1 MVVCC
6 SRLHLALVVV
16 VVVGRS
22 WQATNV
28 PQPAG
33 LLYRPLFERSKLP
46 PTRCPRAPTDA
57 FRTPA
62 AEAGTFQTPL
72 LGAPTPTDAFRTL
85 AAEAGTTMSGNRPV
99 NSAKNV
105 DFHVHFG
112 IFYMPQ
118 IYDMGPTALLPFRR
132 KACLRVFP
140 LLKIRRLRPG
150 LNPRT
155 WVPEASTP
163 LPGSCFPSSSSI
175 TYPSKH
181 VWS

>member
-1 MVVCC
+1 LKT
-6 SRLHLALVVV
+6 SV
-16 VVVGRS
+16 VVVGRL

-33 LLYRPLFERSKLP
+33 LLYRPLFEHSNLP

-62 AEAGTFQTPL
+62 AEAGTFQPPL
-72 LGAPTPTDAFRTL
+72 LGAPMPTDAFCTL

-105 DFHVHFG
+105 DFHVHLG

-118 IYDMGPTALLPFRR
+118 ICDMGPTALLPFQR
-132 KACLRVFP
+132 KACLRIFP
-140 LLKIRRLRPG
+140 LLKIRWLRPG

-155 WVPEASTP
+155 WVPEASTLTPRPPKP
-163 LPGSCFPSSSSI
+163 LKTSV
-175 TYPSKH
+175 T
-181 VWS
+181 